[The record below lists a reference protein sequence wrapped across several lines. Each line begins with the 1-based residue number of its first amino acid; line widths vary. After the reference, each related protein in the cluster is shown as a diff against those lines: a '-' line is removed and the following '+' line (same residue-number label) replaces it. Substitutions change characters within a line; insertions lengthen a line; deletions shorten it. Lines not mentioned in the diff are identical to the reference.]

1 MELNMVYVVSERPA
15 VGLSGPMA
23 DPEVLSSEDTAKS
36 RLALYASFW
45 YQTQIFEKK
54 FTFSPLFRGAFGSSS
69 LTTIVAAAYGESF
82 RQACAPGTKGR
93 RA

>member
-36 RLALYASFW
+36 RLALYYKMEAW
-45 YQTQIFEKK
+45 N
-54 FTFSPLFRGAFGSSS
+54 PL
-69 LTTIVAAAYGESF
+69 GEMQDSWDPDF
-82 RQACAPGTKGR
+82 
-93 RA
+93 

>member
-36 RLALYASFW
+36 RLALYPPCRFLSRAE
-45 YQTQIFEKK
+45 I
-54 FTFSPLFRGAFGSSS
+54 LFRDLRELCSPFVDCIRKNVY
-69 LTTIVAAAYGESF
+69 LF
-82 RQACAPGTKGR
+82 
-93 RA
+93 

>member
-36 RLALYASFW
+36 RLALYLQAVGTSPETETELKQQSF
-45 YQTQIFEKK
+45 I
-54 FTFSPLFRGAFGSSS
+54 
-69 LTTIVAAAYGESF
+69 
-82 RQACAPGTKGR
+82 
-93 RA
+93 

>member
-36 RLALYASFW
+36 RLALYYLLYSPGFI
-45 YQTQIFEKK
+45 YFIF
-54 FTFSPLFRGAFGSSS
+54 
-69 LTTIVAAAYGESF
+69 
-82 RQACAPGTKGR
+82 
-93 RA
+93 

>member
-36 RLALYASFW
+36 RLALYGEISPGSRAALGSRLVSVRSENWVRTTSSYFT
-45 YQTQIFEKK
+45 TQVIVRSSWGFY
-54 FTFSPLFRGAFGSSS
+54 FPFRLG
-69 LTTIVAAAYGESF
+69 L
-82 RQACAPGTKGR
+82 
-93 RA
+93 